1 MGPRA
6 ARATKLAAVS
16 MTSRAVRRPLLM
28 LRSDS
33 IAPRLGPSI
42 LHFAF
47 CILNCDDGP
56 MPVVAVIG
64 ASNDR
69 HKFGNKALRAF
80 RAQGYTVVPINPR
93 ERNVEGERTY
103 ATVLEYPGAIDEAT
117 LYVPPEVGVQVLDDI
132 AAKGIKTIWLNPG
145 ADGDAV

>member
-1 MGPRA
+1 
-6 ARATKLAAVS
+6 
-16 MTSRAVRRPLLM
+16 
-28 LRSDS
+28 
-33 IAPRLGPSI
+33 
-42 LHFAF
+42 
-47 CILNCDDGP
+47 

-145 ADGDAV
+145 ADGDAVIERARELGLKPTVACSILAIGDSPGRY